1 MVVEAKLG
9 WEADTIVS
17 DDTVSAEVVGKFNT
31 SVKTAQGVETSGG
44 KLEISVTTGVDGQ
57 PAENVD
63 KTTVTIQSISLESV
77 KDSAVSEVA
86 IATDVGTVTLD
97 KDAWNTITEKADGG
111 SVALTVEEKIG
122 GRLDRVR
129 R

>member
-1 MVVEAKLG
+1 MVADVEKPAGGTSASATVGGNFSVNQGETGTEGDGQVKPESRFCHCKCG
-9 WEADTIVS
+9 TGEAGAPDENVKQV
-17 DDTVSAEVVGKFNT
+17 TVSVDNNALT
-31 SVKTAQGVETSGG
+31 SVQSAK
-44 KLEISVTTGVDGQ
+44 VD
-57 PAENVD
+57 VD
-63 KTTVTIQSISLESV
+63 IV
-77 KDSAVSEVA
+77 
-86 IATDVGTVTLD
+86 TDVGTVTLD